1 MATTTA
7 TPVMDAIRERLL
19 PALDEVEKNA
29 RRARHAVRESRFA
42 AEDAVAGATL
52 RVRQR
57 PMTSMLTAAAAG
69 ALAGCVAGF
78 MISRRGRARSSEDE
92 ECWC

>member
-7 TPVMDAIRERLL
+7 TPVMDATRERLL

-29 RRARHAVRESRFA
+29 RRARHAVRESRVA
-42 AEDAVAGATL
+42 AEDAVAGAKL
-52 RVRQR
+52 RVRER
-57 PMTSMLTAAAAG
+57 PLTSMLKAAAAG

-78 MISRRGRARSSEDE
+78 VMSRRGGCDG
-92 ECWC
+92 